1 MTSDDKKNAKKCKY
15 FSCSVC
21 HFETS
26 NKNNFNKH
34 LLTAKHQRMTNDD
47 KKDAKKC
54 HSIFECSCGNIYK
67 YRQGLFNHKKRCNF
81 DLSVP
86 ENTVIDKKKML
97 E

>member
-1 MTSDDKKNAKKCKY
+1 MMTKKMQKNAKSY
-15 FSCSVC
+15 SSVVV
-21 HFETS
+21 
-26 NKNNFNKH
+26 
-34 LLTAKHQRMTNDD
+34 A
-47 KKDAKKC
+47 
-54 HSIFECSCGNIYK
+54 